1 MGAPRRGRHGALGAR
16 PGRVDPHLPGRPPGE
31 PVVCPALGQPMS
43 PVPIPDIE
51 QLAGL
56 QDLDAVIDLFI
67 LDLSIFDPGR
77 APYRFC
83 NWSQSGGVGL
93 FYDGEEYE
101 PMPVE
106 CTGFQINSNSAPS
119 EPQMRVSNV
128 GLTWTGLVNAW
139 DDLVGAKLIRRR
151 VLRRY
156 LDDGAT
162 PSPTGH
168 WPDEPWFIERK
179 VAESK
184 LTVTFA
190 LSTAFALDD
199 VRLPKRLAL
208 RHTCSWT
215 YRGEGCGYTGY
226 PVADARNQPLPPP
239 MDPALQ
245 AFYDAVALF
254 RAQTPVVQAAEA
266 AVAIQENAYNNSIE
280 DSWSRLT
287 TGYNRNFPYSFVFTY
302 PTGSLQA
309 LFGVNLI
316 YSGGVLIPALNQTW
330 RRGAIRAQ
338 NFDGSAYYEIEQW
351 QFNPGNRATALA
363 NLNSARSA
371 LAAARA
377 VLESRRA
384 TALSLKAAADA
395 IRDPR
400 DQCSKTIAGCRLR
413 FFDPLTGATLPL
425 PTSAFPGLQ
434 IG

>member
-1 MGAPRRGRHGALGAR
+1 MTPL
-16 PGRVDPHLPGRPPGE
+16 
-31 PVVCPALGQPMS
+31 
-43 PVPIPDIE
+43 PDID
-51 QLAGL
+51 QLVGL
-56 QDLDAVIDLFI
+56 EDLDAVIELYI
-67 LDLSIFDPGR
+67 LDLTSFDPGR
-77 APYRFC
+77 EPYRFC
-83 NWSQSGGVGL
+83 NWSQTDGTGVL
-93 FYDGEEYE
+93 YDGLEYE
-101 PMPVE
+101 PMPIE
-106 CTGFQINSNSAPS
+106 CSGFQINSNNAPS

-128 GLTWTGLVNAW
+128 GLTWTGLVNTW

-168 WPDEPWFIERK
+168 WPDEPWFIEQK
-179 VAESK
+179 TSENK
-184 LTVTFA
+184 LTVTFRLA
-190 LSTAFALDD
+190 TAFALDD

-208 RHTCSWT
+208 RYTCSWT

-226 PVADARNQPLPPP
+226 PVADARDQPLAAP
-239 MDPALQ
+239 MHPTLQ

-254 RAQTPVVQAAEA
+254 RSQIPVVEAAEA
-266 AVAIQENAYNNSIE
+266 AVRIQEDAYNNSVA
-280 DSWSRLT
+280 DSWSRIDVQ
-287 TGYNRNFPYSFVFTY
+287 YNRNLPYSFVYTY

-309 LFGVNLI
+309 LFGITLN
-316 YSGGVLIPALNQTW
+316 YYASIPISALNEEW
-330 RRGAIRAQ
+330 RRGALRAQ
-338 NFDGSAYYEIEQW
+338 NFDGSAYYDIERW
-351 QFNPGNRATALA
+351 QFNPGNRATAEA
-363 NLNSARSA
+363 NLNSARSN
-371 LAAARA
+371 LADARA
-377 VLESRRA
+377 LLESRRA